1 LTNQKGKIFVRIA
14 PVIAV
19 VVSLSI
25 TACSTTNP
33 NQNPGSDGVRIA
45 GGGPVSSADMQK
57 IKDQLVQ
64 NAKSSAVK
72 SGAQQALAGE
82 IRPGILVIG
91 NVGSLRKLEGDVR
104 HKFYDQSYKATAE
117 KWHPGQ
123 APAMS
128 EAEFTTQVA
137 GYTGI
142 VLWSVP
148 GVISGRRTAA
158 VREIDIPKI
167 DFPGPRMANFFGS
180 TGDLVVASTNED
192 GAIWVDQVLCK
203 DNAPDYSKCSDN
215 FVRGVFDKNSG
226 AELGSGMEPKTGGAH
241 IDVATFRAIFK

>member
-1 LTNQKGKIFVRIA
+1 M
-14 PVIAV
+14 
-19 VVSLSI
+19 
-25 TACSTTNP
+25 
-33 NQNPGSDGVRIA
+33 
-45 GGGPVSSADMQK
+45 SSADMQK

-82 IRPGILVIG
+82 VRPGILVIG

-104 HKFYDQSYKATAE
+104 KKFYAQSYIATAE

-123 APAMS
+123 APVMS
-128 EAEFTTQVA
+128 EADFTTQIA

-158 VREIDIPKI
+158 VREADVNKI

-180 TGDLVVASTNED
+180 TGDLVAASTNDD
-192 GAIWVDQVLCK
+192 GAILVDQVLCK
-203 DNAPDYSKCSDN
+203 ESASDYSKCADQ
-215 FVRGVFDKNSG
+215 FTRGVFDKNSG
-226 AELGSGMEPKTGGAH
+226 AELGAGMTEKSGGAR
-241 IDVATFRAIFK
+241 IDAVTFRTIFK